1 MCHVLRNIQKN
12 IQIKVSFLAV
22 GLIYKQQA
30 SSSIN
35 FHSDVHFNFCSK
47 CNKRWKFKCSV
58 THLIKVVKNEVG
70 HKNAAWG
77 GNSLPY
83 IWHAGCAMF

>member
-1 MCHVLRNIQKN
+1 MA
-12 IQIKVSFLAV
+12 FLSV

-47 CNKRWKFKCSV
+47 CNRTWKFKCSV
-58 THLIKVVKNEVG
+58 TFHIKVAKNDIVHE
-70 HKNAAWG
+70 NIAWG

-83 IWHAGCAMF
+83 NWDAGCAIF

>member
-1 MCHVLRNIQKN
+1 MCHVLRNIQ
-12 IQIKVSFLAV
+12 IKVAFLAV
-22 GLIYKQQA
+22 GVIYKQQV

-47 CNKRWKFKCSV
+47 CNRTWKFKCSV
-58 THLIKVVKNEVG
+58 TYHIKVVRNDVVHE
-70 HKNAAWG
+70 NTAWG

-83 IWHAGCAMF
+83 IRDAGCAMF